1 MLQQVFA
8 VTLNKITFG
17 TVNTLADAMALAINI
32 VLGIGVSLTI
42 VFLIIG
48 GIQYITSKGDQKATI
63 EARTSLTNAV
73 IGFIVVVGAFTIKT
87 ILGNILGVTG
97 GDIDTE
103 QIIPAGLEFE

>member
-73 IGFIVVVGAFTIKT
+73 IGFIVVIGAFTIKT
-87 ILGNILGVTG
+87 ILTSVLQATPITDKGEQVIPG
-97 GDIDTE
+97 G
-103 QIIPAGLEFE
+103 F

>member
-1 MLQQVFA
+1 MTKVFA
-8 VTLNKITFG
+8 VALNV
-17 TVNTLADAMALAINI
+17 VNLGNIATLADAMALAINI
-32 VLGIGVSLTI
+32 VLGIGISLTI

-97 GDIDTE
+97 GDIYRE
-103 QIIPAGLEFE
+103 ERIPAGVECD

>member
-1 MLQQVFA
+1 MTKVFA
-8 VTLNKITFG
+8 VALNV
-17 TVNTLADAMALAINI
+17 VNLGNIATLADAMALAINI
-32 VLGIGVSLTI
+32 VLGIGISLTI

>member
-1 MLQQVFA
+1 MTKVLAA
-8 VTLNKITFG
+8 VPLHITNLSNI
-17 TVNTLADAMALAINI
+17 TTLADAMALAINI
-32 VLGIGVSLTI
+32 VLGIGISLTI

-103 QIIPAGLEFE
+103 QIIPAGLEF